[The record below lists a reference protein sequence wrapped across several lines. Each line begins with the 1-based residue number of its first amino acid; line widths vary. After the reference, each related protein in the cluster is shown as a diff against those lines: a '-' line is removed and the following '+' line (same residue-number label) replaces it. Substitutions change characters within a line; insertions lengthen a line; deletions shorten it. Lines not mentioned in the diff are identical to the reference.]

1 MEINED
7 RKSQIILDLLKE
19 LMAEMKGEAGKK
31 FKPEVAKVDIVSA
44 EPLEEEKLESPEDEA
59 KETEEDGDEEDYD
72 GADLEDVLD
81 KASEEE
87 PKSAA
92 SLRLAKLAAINKK

>member
-1 MEINED
+1 MELQED

-19 LMAEMKGEAGKK
+19 LMSEMKGEAGKK
-31 FKPEVAKVDIVSA
+31 FKPAEAEIEISA
-44 EPLEEEKLESPEDEA
+44 EPVKEEDESPEDEA
-59 KETEEDGDEEDYD
+59 KEVEEDGDEEDYD

-81 KASEEE
+81 KASEDE

-92 SLRLAKLAAINKK
+92 SLRLAKLAASNKK

>member
-1 MEINED
+1 MEIQND
-7 RKSQIILDLLKE
+7 RKSEIILELLKE
-19 LMAEMKGEAGKK
+19 LMSEMKGEAGKK

-44 EPLEEEKLESPEDEA
+44 EPLEEEEVPEV
-59 KETEEDGDEEDYD
+59 GDEDVEDYD

-81 KASEEE
+81 KASEDE

-92 SLRLAKLAAINKK
+92 SLRLAKLAASNKR